1 MSNSNIGFFGML
13 QLVFIVLKFCNAIS
27 WSWWLVLAPIEI
39 QLILIIL
46 LYAIKLYIHN
56 KVWK

>member
-1 MSNSNIGFFGML
+1 MTNFNIGFVGML
-13 QLVFIVLKFCNAIS
+13 QIVFIVLKMCNVIL
-27 WSWWLVLAPIEI
+27 WPWWLVLAPIEI

>member
-1 MSNSNIGFFGML
+1 MTNFNIGFGGML
-13 QLVFIVLKFCNAIS
+13 QIVFIVLKMCNVIL
-27 WSWWLVLAPIEI
+27 WPWWLVLAPIEI

>member
-1 MSNSNIGFFGML
+1 MSNSNVGFWGIL
-13 QLVFIVLKFCNAIS
+13 QLVFIVLKFCNTIS
-27 WSWWLVLAPIEI
+27 WSWWLVLAPIEM